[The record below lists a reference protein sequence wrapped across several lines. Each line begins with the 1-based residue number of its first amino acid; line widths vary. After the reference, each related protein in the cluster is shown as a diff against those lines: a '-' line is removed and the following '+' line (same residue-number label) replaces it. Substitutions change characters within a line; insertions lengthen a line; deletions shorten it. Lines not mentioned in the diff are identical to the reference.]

1 MVLYEVRRSVAW
13 RCAVRSSGLR
23 QSAGKSSD
31 TVVRVDVL
39 NVAVVPVELMKRLY
53 APIGLDLGAETPQE
67 ATISIKSEVIRR

>member
-1 MVLYEVRRSVAW
+1 M
-13 RCAVRSSGLR
+13 
-23 QSAGKSSD
+23 
-31 TVVRVDVL
+31 RVDVL